1 MNYRDHNTC
10 TYSEIISTWHRTPR
24 DMFSLHMVY
33 AVDVTC
39 NKHNDDNQRFYNI
52 TLDVITININI
63 PFRQL

>member
-24 DMFSLHMVY
+24 DMVSLHMVY
-33 AVDVTC
+33 AIDVTC

-52 TLDVITININI
+52 T
-63 PFRQL
+63 